1 MKIRFIEPANTPY
14 KKSLKNHFVYDE
26 NIRTPSN
33 GIITLATIL
42 KPIYGDVFCY
52 SESISEIKWNDV
64 FDADIIFISIFTFNA
79 NRGYK
84 LARYIRRHSKALIV
98 FGGLHATLNYKETAK
113 YCDYV
118 LRGEG
123 DELIVEFTK
132 SISSGKAVTS
142 PGIAYI
148 RNGKLIS
155 TGEPKIPEKI
165 DTIPDRNLL
174 YGFKKATKYNTVW
187 PQVHA
192 SRGCPHNCDY
202 CALVA
207 AFGRKVRTR
216 SPENVVDDIEQTI
229 KFFSGSRRLANMLWI
244 TDDNFFADRNNKQK
258 NKIFL
263 YYSGTI

>member
-132 SISSGKAVTS
+132 ECITISSKTCLLVLKKS
-142 PGIAYI
+142 LI
-148 RNGKLIS
+148 RSILS
-155 TGEPKIPEKI
+155 
-165 DTIPDRNLL
+165 
-174 YGFKKATKYNTVW
+174 F
-187 PQVHA
+187 
-192 SRGCPHNCDY
+192 
-202 CALVA
+202 
-207 AFGRKVRTR
+207 
-216 SPENVVDDIEQTI
+216 
-229 KFFSGSRRLANMLWI
+229 
-244 TDDNFFADRNNKQK
+244 
-258 NKIFL
+258 IFL
-263 YYSGTI
+263 SAIKHLFTDKNLFDLFS